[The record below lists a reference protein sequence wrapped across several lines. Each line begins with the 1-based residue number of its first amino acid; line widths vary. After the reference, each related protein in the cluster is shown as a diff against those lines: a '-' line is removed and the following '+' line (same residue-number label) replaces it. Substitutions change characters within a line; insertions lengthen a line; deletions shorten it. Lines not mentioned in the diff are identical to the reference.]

1 MSVLVIGSVAYDS
14 VVTPSGSRQDS
25 LGGSATFFS
34 VASSYF
40 TDVSVL
46 AIVGDDFRSE
56 DIDFMKSHGVD
67 VNGLELRRG
76 GKTFRWSGL
85 YGEDVNTRETLET
98 QLNVF
103 ADFSPKI
110 LCEQKRTPFLFLANI
125 DPDLQ
130 LSVLGQMDKR
140 PQLVALDTMNYWIEG
155 KNCSLNK
162 VIESVDLLFVDEGEA
177 RAIAGQFN
185 LIRCAE
191 HIIGLGPQTIV
202 IKRGEHGALV
212 FHGSVTF
219 SVPGFPLV
227 NPVDPTGAGDSFAG
241 GFMGYL
247 SASGDLSLNGFRRAA
262 VAGSVMGSFAVESF
276 GLDRIGS
283 LAVADIDARFR
294 AFTELSQ
301 FAPLGEGESL
311 SN

>member
-1 MSVLVIGSVAYDS
+1 MSVLVVGSVAYDS

-40 TDVSVL
+40 TDVSVV
-46 AIVGDDFRSE
+46 AVVGDDFKSK
-56 DIDFMKSHGVD
+56 DIDFMKKHGVD
-67 VNGLELRRG
+67 VSGLEVCQG
-76 GKTFRWSGL
+76 GKTFRWSGV
-85 YGEDVNTRETLET
+85 YSEDVNTRETLET

-110 LCEQKRTPFLFLANI
+110 HCEQKRTPFLFLANI

-130 LSVLGQMDKR
+130 FSVLSQMDKR
-140 PQLVALDTMNYWIEG
+140 PQLVALDSMNYWIEG

-177 RAIAGQFN
+177 RAIASEFN

-191 HIIGLGPQTIV
+191 HIMGLGPQTIV
-202 IKRGEHGALV
+202 IKRGEHGVLV
-212 FHGSVTF
+212 FHGSVIF
-219 SVPGFPLV
+219 SVPGFPLT
-227 NPVDPTGAGDSFAG
+227 NPLDPTGAGDSFAG
-241 GFMGYL
+241 GFIGYL

-262 VAGSVMGSFAVESF
+262 VTGSVMGSFAVESF

-301 FAPLGEGESL
+301 FQPLDERESL
-311 SN
+311 LN

>member
-1 MSVLVIGSVAYDS
+1 MSVLAVGSVAYDS
-14 VVTPSGSRQDS
+14 VVTPSGSRQNS

-46 AIVGDDFRSE
+46 AIVGEDFRSE
-56 DIDFMKSHGVD
+56 DIDFMKNHGVD
-67 VNGLELRRG
+67 INGLELRRG

-85 YGEDVNTRETLET
+85 YGENLNTRETLET

-110 LCEQKRTPFLFLANI
+110 PCEQKKTPFLFLANA

-130 LSVLGQMDKR
+130 LSVLAQMDKR

-155 KNCSLNK
+155 KNRSLNK
-162 VIESVDLLFVDEGEA
+162 VIENVDLLFVDEGEA

-191 HIIGLGPQTIV
+191 HIIGLGPKTIV
-202 IKRGEHGALV
+202 IKRGEHGVLV
-212 FHGSVTF
+212 FQGSVTF

-241 GFMGYL
+241 GFMGHL
-247 SASGDLSLNGFRRAA
+247 SSSGDLSLNGFRRAT
-262 VAGSVMGSFAVESF
+262 VIGSVMGSFAVESF
-276 GLDRIGS
+276 GIDRIGS
-283 LAVADIDARFR
+283 LGMADIDARFR
-294 AFTELSQ
+294 AFTKLSQ
-301 FAPLGEGESL
+301 FVPLCEGESL